1 MLRKLSFVI
10 GRIKSDD
17 MARHGILMAAFGF
30 ALGLFNY
37 LYQLAMGRML
47 QPEDYGILM
56 SLTSLFLIISI
67 FALVIRTVMS
77 KFISRYYAEGNMKA
91 VCSLW
96 RFYLKRTLILGVA
109 LFAVAAL
116 LSPIVSGFLRIGNFW
131 YPLTLFSALILAFA
145 VPVNYGTLNGLHRF
159 FHLGWTTTLWAVLKL
174 LLAIVLIKLG
184 FGLYGGLLPFLI
196 AFIIIFAVTLAL
208 LKDLRGGSSGKVEIV
223 GFRSYLG
230 LSFIAILAY
239 TVLTNIDVVLVKRF
253 LSAEEAGNYAA
264 LAALGR
270 AALFAPMGI
279 ALAMFPKTSGLHEMG
294 KSHRSVLLMGVLLT
308 LLISGVVVLVYW
320 IDPEFV
326 LGFLGRYESGALK
339 YPMAADHLFKYSI
352 AMLLFAVSYIV
363 MNYFLSINRIRVA
376 YPFMVTAFLQVVL
389 IIYFH
394 SGIAQV
400 VNAILVSAA
409 VCLIAVIA
417 FYLFWIKRYVPPI
430 KLITEEVPD
439 G

>member
-1 MLRKLSFVI
+1 
-10 GRIKSDD
+10 

-30 ALGLFNY
+30 AMGLFNY
-37 LYQLAMGRML
+37 LYQLAMARML
-47 QPEDYGILM
+47 QPHDYGILM

-91 VCSLW
+91 ASSLW
-96 RFYLKRTLILGVA
+96 RLYLKRTLILGVA
-109 LFAVAAL
+109 VFIVAAL
-116 LSPIVSGFLRIGNFW
+116 LSPIISGFLRIGNFW

-174 LLAIVLIKLG
+174 VLAIVLIKLG
-184 FGLYGGLLPFLI
+184 FGLYGGLIPFIL
-196 AFIIIFAVTLAL
+196 AFIIIFAITLAL
-208 LKDLRGGSSGKVEIV
+208 LKDLRGGNAERVEIV

-230 LSFIAILAY
+230 LAFVAILAY

-264 LAALGR
+264 IAALGR

-279 ALAMFPKTSGLHEMG
+279 ALAMFPKSSGLHEMG

-308 LLISGVVVLVYW
+308 LLISGAVVVIYW
-320 IDPEFV
+320 IDSAFV
-326 LGFLGRYESGALK
+326 LGFLGKYESGALK
-339 YPMAADHLFKYSI
+339 YPLAVDHLFKYAL
-352 AMLLFAVSYIV
+352 AMLLFAVSYVI
-363 MNYFLSINRIRVA
+363 MNYFLSISRIRVA

-389 IIYFH
+389 IMYFH
-394 SGIAQV
+394 GDIAQV
-400 VNAILVSAA
+400 VNVVLISAA

-417 FYLFWIKRYVPPI
+417 FYLFWVRRQPPPI
-430 KLITEEVPD
+430 QLTTNGVSD

>member
-1 MLRKLSFVI
+1 MLRKLSFIV

-30 ALGLFNY
+30 AMGLFNY
-37 LYQLAMGRML
+37 LYQLAMARML
-47 QPEDYGILM
+47 QPHDYGILM

-91 VCSLW
+91 ASSLW
-96 RFYLKRTLILGVA
+96 RLYLKRTLILGVA
-109 LFAVAAL
+109 VFIVAAL
-116 LSPIVSGFLRIGNFW
+116 LSPIISGFLRIGNFW

-174 LLAIVLIKLG
+174 VLAIVLIKLG
-184 FGLYGGLLPFLI
+184 FGLYGGLIPFIL
-196 AFIIIFAVTLAL
+196 AFIIIFAITLAL
-208 LKDLRGGSSGKVEIV
+208 LKDLRGGNAERVEIV

-230 LSFIAILAY
+230 LAFVAILAY

-264 LAALGR
+264 IAALGR

-279 ALAMFPKTSGLHEMG
+279 ALAMFPKSSGLHEMG

-308 LLISGVVVLVYW
+308 LLISGAVVVIYW
-320 IDPEFV
+320 IDSAFV
-326 LGFLGRYESGALK
+326 LGFLGKYESGALK
-339 YPMAADHLFKYSI
+339 YPLAVDHLFKYAL
-352 AMLLFAVSYIV
+352 AMLLFAVSYVI
-363 MNYFLSINRIRVA
+363 MNYFLSISRIRVA

-389 IIYFH
+389 IMYFH
-394 SGIAQV
+394 GDIAQV
-400 VNAILVSAA
+400 VNVVLISAA

-417 FYLFWIKRYVPPI
+417 FYLFWVRRQPPPI
-430 KLITEEVPD
+430 QLTTNGVSD